1 VTGRLSGRVAL
12 ISGTAG
18 GQGRAAA
25 LRFAAEGAVV
35 VGCDLDEAGS
45 RETVEMVRAAGGS
58 MTATAPVDLGDSDQ
72 ATAWVRAAAD
82 EHGRIDVLYNNAG
95 AARFAS
101 IAAMSDEDWHFTL
114 RNELDSVFFASRAA
128 WPYLTRPGAVV
139 INIGSVSGLR
149 GTTSGGGIAHA
160 ATKGAVISL
169 TRALAVEGAPDG
181 IRVVSVSPGA
191 ITTPG
196 TAFLFDDPVQRDKLL
211 DGNLIKR
218 PGRPED
224 IVAMAVYLASDEASF
239 ITGVDMV
246 VDGGRTAT

>member
-35 VGCDLDEAGS
+35 VGCDIDEAGS

-58 MTATAPVDLGDSDQ
+58 MSATAPVDLGDSDQ
-72 ATAWVRAAAD
+72 ANAWVRAAAD

-95 AARFAS
+95 AARFAP
-101 IAAMSDEDWHFTL
+101 IGTMSDEDWHFTL
-114 RNELDSVFFASRAA
+114 RNELDSVFFVSRAA
-128 WPYLTRPGAVV
+128 WPHLARPGAVV

-149 GTTSGGGIAHA
+149 GTTAGGGAAHA

-181 IRVVSVSPGA
+181 IRAVSISPGA
-191 ITTPG
+191 IMTPG
-196 TAFLFDDPVQRDKLL
+196 TAFLFDDPGQREKLL

-224 IVAMAVYLASDEASF
+224 IVAMAVYLASDEAGF

-246 VDGGRTAT
+246 VDGGRTTR